1 MLINDF
7 EAFLASLIDDST
19 LIGQAMNYALM
30 GKGKRLRPLLLLSM
44 LEDSGIDAEH
54 GFSCASAIEFIHTYS
69 LIHDDLPAM
78 DNDDLRRGRKTVHK
92 QFDEATAILAGDA
105 LLTEAFALI
114 SKADYTTG
122 QKSQLTG
129 ILAECAGY
137 KGMIQGQMMDMALTN
152 AVDVDPET
160 LKQMEINKTG
170 KLLAAPLMCAA
181 VLLNHHDLCEQM
193 LKIGETLGVAFQ
205 IQDDVLD
212 YTSTAE
218 EMGKSVSD
226 KDNNKN
232 TFYTLYGEQK
242 CRTLTDQLY
251 DSVLTDLQ
259 SLPIPTERVRNLINQ
274 MRERR
279 K

>member
-1 MLINDF
+1 MLTNDF
-7 EAFLASLIDDST
+7 ETFLGALVDNGT

-30 GKGKRLRPLLLLSM
+30 GKGKRLRPLLLLNM
-44 LEDSGIDAEH
+44 LEDSGISAEH
-54 GFSCASAIEFIHTYS
+54 GFLCASAIEFIHTYS

-105 LLTEAFALI
+105 LLTEAFRLI
-114 SKADYTTG
+114 SKADYTDI
-122 QKSQLTG
+122 QKTQLVG

-152 AVDVDPET
+152 AVDADPET

-181 VLLNHHDLCEQM
+181 VLLNHHDLCDRM

-242 CRTLTDQLY
+242 CRMLANQLY
-251 DSVLTDLQ
+251 DSVLTELQ
-259 SLPIPTERVRNLINQ
+259 SLPVPTERVRNLINQ